1 MSTSRRA
8 FLRAAASMAAAAG
21 GTAAPRFSAPLAL
34 GLAGIGTLAS
44 HQAQAAGISGD
55 YRALVCLY
63 LAGGNDSHNWL
74 IPADNSS
81 YAEYARS
88 RSNLALAQAS
98 LSRLSATPSQ
108 SSGRQFGLSA
118 ELQALKDLYEQR
130 SLAFVA
136 NVGTLTRP
144 TTLADFR
151 AGNNLPAKLFSHNDQ
166 ASTWQSFS
174 PEGAHAGWGGR
185 IGDILM
191 SANTNPVFT
200 SVSAAGSAVF
210 LTGTSVVQYQLG
222 LDGPVG
228 INGLKNGDSAVPGTV
243 AYALKKVLAA
253 NGDNSF
259 QAEYTRVVQR
269 SADSYTVLSNAMA
282 RNTVLAIPTTATSA
296 DGRSGA
302 LNQDPLAKQ
311 LRVVAQMIA
320 ANQTLGMKR
329 QVFMVSIGGFDT
341 HANQLADHATL
352 SKRVALSTAYF
363 QSAMQALGLFNNVT
377 LFTASDFGR
386 GLVSNGSGSDH
397 GWGSHHFVAGG
408 AVKGKDIYGRFPTLA
423 LGSNDDTGSGRML
436 PGTSVAEYAAPL
448 ARWMGLSETDIA
460 AVLPSLSAFGS
471 NNLAYI

>member
-1 MSTSRRA
+1 
-8 FLRAAASMAAAAG
+8 
-21 GTAAPRFSAPLAL
+21 
-34 GLAGIGTLAS
+34 
-44 HQAQAAGISGD
+44 
-55 YRALVCLY
+55 
-63 LAGGNDSHNWL
+63 
-74 IPADNSS
+74 
-81 YAEYARS
+81 
-88 RSNLALAQAS
+88 
-98 LSRLSATPSQ
+98 
-108 SSGRQFGLSA
+108 
-118 ELQALKDLYEQR
+118 
-130 SLAFVA
+130 
-136 NVGTLTRP
+136 
-144 TTLADFR
+144 
-151 AGNNLPAKLFSHNDQ
+151 
-166 ASTWQSFS
+166 
-174 PEGAHAGWGGR
+174 
-185 IGDILM
+185 
-191 SANTNPVFT
+191 
-200 SVSAAGSAVF
+200 
-210 LTGTSVVQYQLG
+210 
-222 LDGPVG
+222 
-228 INGLKNGDSAVPGTV
+228 LKNGDSAVPGTV